1 MTRKLETFL
10 ERLDTTNTVDDLSS
24 LADILRDTY
33 GVENMSYLA
42 TNLNGL
48 PFVSSTYDP
57 KWAQHY
63 EEQNYMLIDP
73 VVRGALLQFNPLDWK
88 RLDWSTKRTREFF
101 NEAVDF
107 GVGRQGYTV
116 PIRGPNGQAAIFAI
130 NHDSN
135 DAGWERYIGEHAHD
149 FMLISHY
156 FHQKALAATHTAE
169 PVEGRELSPRE
180 LDVLKYLGIGL
191 SRGKV
196 AEILKISEH
205 TLRVYVDSARY
216 KLGALNTTHA
226 VAIALARGVIAV

>member
-1 MTRKLETFL
+1 MTRKLEIFL
-10 ERLDTTNTVDDLSS
+10 EQLETTNTVDDLTL

-33 GVENMSYLA
+33 DVKNVSYLA

-57 KWAQHY
+57 KWAAHY

-73 VVRGALLQFNPLDWK
+73 VVRGALQHFNPLDWK
-88 RLDWSTKRTREFF
+88 RLDWSTKRTRGFF
-101 NEAVDF
+101 NEAIDF

-130 NHDSN
+130 NHDS
-135 DAGWERYIGEHAHD
+135 DDTGWDRYIGKHTHD

-156 FHQKALAATHTAE
+156 FHQKSLNATHVVT
-169 PVEGRELSPRE
+169 PTEGRELSPRE

-196 AEILKISEH
+196 AEVLKISEH
-205 TLRVYVDSARY
+205 SLRV
-216 KLGALNTTHA
+216 
-226 VAIALARGVIAV
+226 

>member
-1 MTRKLETFL
+1 
-10 ERLDTTNTVDDLSS
+10 
-24 LADILRDTY
+24 
-33 GVENMSYLA
+33 
-42 TNLNGL
+42 
-48 PFVSSTYDP
+48 VSSTYDP

-63 EEQNYMLIDP
+63 EDQNYMLIDP

-88 RLDWSTKRTREFF
+88 QLDWSSKRTREFF

-107 GVGRQGYTV
+107 GVGRQGYTI

-135 DAGWERYIGEHAHD
+135 DPGWERYIGEHAHD
-149 FMLISHY
+149 LMLISHY
-156 FHQKALAATHTAE
+156 FHQKTLAATHTAD
-169 PVEGRELSPRE
+169 PIDGRDLSPRE

-196 AEILKISEH
+196 AETLEISEH

>member
-1 MTRKLETFL
+1 MTRKLEIFL
-10 ERLDTTNTVDDLSS
+10 EQLETTNTVDDLTL

-33 GVENMSYLA
+33 DVKNVSYLA

-57 KWAQHY
+57 KWAAHY

-73 VVRGALLQFNPLDWK
+73 VVRGALQHFNPLDWK
-88 RLDWSTKRTREFF
+88 RLDWSTKRTRGFF
-101 NEAVDF
+101 NEAIDF

-130 NHDSN
+130 NHDS
-135 DAGWERYIGEHAHD
+135 DDTGWDRYIGKHAHD

-156 FHQKALAATHTAE
+156 FHQKSLNATHVVT
-169 PVEGRELSPRE
+169 PTEGRELSPRE

-196 AEILKISEH
+196 AEVLKISEH
-205 TLRVYVDSARY
+205 SLRV
-216 KLGALNTTHA
+216 
-226 VAIALARGVIAV
+226 

>member
-1 MTRKLETFL
+1 MTRKLEIFL
-10 ERLDTTNTVDDLSS
+10 ERLETTNTVDDLAS

-33 GVENMSYLA
+33 DVKNVSYLA

-57 KWAQHY
+57 KWASHY
-63 EEQNYMLIDP
+63 EGQNYMLIDP
-73 VVRGALLQFNPLDWK
+73 VVRGASQHFHPMDWK
-88 RLDWSTKRTREFF
+88 RLDWSTKRTRDFYG
-101 NEAVDF
+101 EAVDF
-107 GVGRQGYTV
+107 GVGQQGYTIPV
-116 PIRGPNGQAAIFAI
+116 RGPNGQAAIFAI
-130 NHDSN
+130 NHDSK
-135 DAGWERYIGEHAHD
+135 DAGWGRYIEENAHD

-156 FHQKALAATHTAE
+156 FHQKALAATHVSA

-196 AEILKISEH
+196 ADILKISEH

-226 VAIALARGVIAV
+226 VALALSRGVIAM

>member
-1 MTRKLETFL
+1 MTRKLEIFL
-10 ERLDTTNTVDDLSS
+10 ERLETTNSVDDLSS

-33 GVENMSYLA
+33 DVKNMSYLA

-57 KWAQHY
+57 KWANHY
-63 EEQNYMLIDP
+63 EDQNYMVIDP
-73 VVRGALLQFNPLDWK
+73 VVRGALQQFHPLDWK

-101 NEAVDF
+101 HEAVDF
-107 GVGRQGYTV
+107 GVGQQGYTI

-130 NHDSN
+130 NHESN
-135 DAGWERYIGEHAHD
+135 DAGWGRYIEENAHD

-156 FHQKALAATHTAE
+156 FHQKALAATHVTA
-169 PVEGRELSPRE
+169 PMLSPRE

-226 VAIALARGVIAV
+226 VALALSRGVIAV